1 MSLIAWAIV
10 GLLAG
15 GIARRVVGT
24 EKRGCLGT
32 IAIGVLGA
40 FIGGGLYRAVRG
52 DDVEVFDELDLGS
65 ILVAT
70 IGAVALLLVLDALA
84 SRRRPRR
91 RPGG

>member
-24 EKRGCLGT
+24 EKRGCLAT
-32 IAIGVLGA
+32 MAIGVLGA
-40 FIGGGLYRAVRG
+40 FVGGGLYRAVRG

-70 IGAVALLLVLDALA
+70 VGAVALLLVLDALA
-84 SRRRPRR
+84 RRPRSR
-91 RPGG
+91 R